1 MTAASPLP
9 PRSYD
14 LIGFGDEVPGILA
27 LVAAAREFR
36 RQTGKL
42 PRSLL
47 MFKGDSRIGVGGL
60 LVRGGLAYLD
70 RTTIPSEVK
79 QSLGLPTFGDPAAL
93 YKEFLQRSQVNQIAI
108 DPRLADAALRQL
120 LSESGV
126 DLISRVQVQSVLR
139 DGPILAGI
147 RLVNG
152 QMYLG
157 SQFIDST
164 VNAELAQMAGV
175 RKLQGFGTF
184 GLPGSELPVT
194 LVFETEGLSVDRLKQ
209 IELDYLKRLTN
220 PNDVEAQRYI
230 QIAAGGD
237 SKLAEQF
244 RQGLKDDRG
253 NLNSLFVGA
262 DHIDLRCRA
271 LPILYH
277 AFRGKKMALQES
289 GMILDQANIAVLPG
303 SRLSW
308 NALLCHV
315 TGSQAEALARNAARP
330 TPEMLEEIG
339 FLDRFFKSL
348 GATAVRPAAELYIR
362 HAGNVTGVVEPL
374 SGAKML
380 AGAIPATQALGTFG
394 YYLDVRGGIAGLGPR
409 AMQCGLSSI
418 SFHTPPLFNI
428 GIQHALVQAIPN
440 LAIVSPGSGFEG
452 YACAAGRIVE
462 FNVAVGQG
470 VGIAAGLALLSGRT
484 LATIANLEVRQVLE
498 QTRQLPQIYGR
509 SYMSEAIRL
518 QEFEQMLVG
527 GRG

>member
-1 MTAASPLP
+1 MTAATS

-14 LIGFGDEVPGILA
+14 LIGFGDEVPGILS

-36 RQTGKL
+36 RRSGKL

-47 MFKGDSRIGVGGL
+47 MFKGNSQLGVGGL

-70 RTTIPSEVK
+70 RANIPADVK
-79 QSLGLPTFGDPAAL
+79 QSLGLPTFGEASAL
-93 YKEFLQRSQVNQIAI
+93 YREFLQRSQVNQIAL
-108 DPRLADAALRQL
+108 DPRLADPALRQMLSEANVDL
-120 LSESGV
+120 LS
-126 DLISRVQVQSVLR
+126 RVEVKSVLR
-139 DGPILAGI
+139 DGQILAGI
-147 RLVNG
+147 RLANG
-152 QMYLG
+152 EMYLG
-157 SQFIDST
+157 KQFIDST

-184 GLPGSELPVT
+184 GLPESELPVT
-194 LVFETEGLSVDRLKQ
+194 LVFETEGLKVDRLKQ

-220 PNDVEAQRYI
+220 PNDIEAQRYI

-237 SKLAEQF
+237 SRLADQL
-244 RQGLKDDRG
+244 RQGFRDDRG
-253 NLNSLFVGA
+253 NLNTMFVGA

-271 LPILYH
+271 LPIVYH
-277 AFRGKKMALQES
+277 AFRGKKMVLQES

-303 SRLSW
+303 GRLSW
-308 NALLCHV
+308 NALLCYV
-315 TGSQAEALARNAARP
+315 TGSQAEALARNGAKP
-330 TPEMLEEIG
+330 TAEMMQEID

-362 HAGNVTGVVEPL
+362 HAGNITGVVEPL

-380 AGAIPATQALGTFG
+380 AGAIPATEALGTFG
-394 YYLDVRGGIAGLGPR
+394 YPLDVRGGITGLGNR
-409 AMQCGLSSI
+409 AVKAGISSI
-418 SFHTPPLFNI
+418 SFHTPPLFNV

-440 LAIVSPGSGFEG
+440 LAIVSPGSGFDG

-470 VGIAAGLALLSGRT
+470 VGIAASLALLSGRN

-498 QTRQLPQIYGR
+498 QTGQLPRIYGR

-518 QEFEQMLVG
+518 QEFEKILLG
-527 GRG
+527 

>member
-1 MTAASPLP
+1 MTAATQL

-47 MFKGDSRIGVGGL
+47 MFKGDSRVGVGGL

-70 RTTIPSEVK
+70 RTHIPLEVK
-79 QSLGLPTFGDPAAL
+79 QSLGLQTFGDPASL
-93 YKEFLQRSQVNQIAI
+93 YKEFLQRSQVKQIAL

-126 DLISRVQVQSVLR
+126 DLISRVQVKSVLR
-139 DGPILAGI
+139 DGPMLAGI
-147 RLVNG
+147 RLTNN

-175 RKLQGFGTF
+175 QKLRGFGTF
-184 GLPGSELPVT
+184 GLPESELPVT
-194 LVFETEGLSVDRLKQ
+194 LVFETEGLKVDRLKQ

-220 PNDVEAQRYI
+220 PNDSEAQRYI
-230 QIAAGGD
+230 QIAAGND
-237 SKLAEQF
+237 AKFAAQL
-244 RQGLKDDRG
+244 RQGLTDDRG
-253 NLNSLFVGA
+253 NLNTMSVGI

-271 LPILYH
+271 LSILYH
-277 AFRGKKMALQES
+277 AFRGSKLALQES
-289 GMILDQANIAVLPG
+289 GMILDQANIAILPG
-303 SRLSW
+303 GRLSW
-308 NALLCHV
+308 NALLCAV
-315 TGSQAEALARNAARP
+315 TGSQAEVLARNAAKP
-330 TPEMLEEIG
+330 TPDILQELG
-339 FLDRFFKSL
+339 FIDRFFKSL

-362 HAGNVTGVVEPL
+362 HAGNVLGVVEPL

-380 AGAIPATQALGTFG
+380 AGAIPASQALATFG
-394 YYLDVRGGIAGLGPR
+394 YHLDVRGGIAGLGPR

-418 SFHTPPLFNI
+418 SFHTPPLFNV

-440 LAIVSPGSGFEG
+440 LAIVSPGSGFDG
-452 YACAAGRIVE
+452 YACSAGRIVE

-470 VGIAAGLALLSGRT
+470 VGIAASLALLSGRN
-484 LATIANLEVRQVLE
+484 LATIANPEVRQVLE
-498 QTRQLPQIYGR
+498 QTGQLPQIYGR

-518 QEFEQMLVG
+518 QEFEQTLLA
-527 GRG
+527 